1 MKILKVFVVLF
12 VLTFAA
18 SAQETVELKWKLEP
32 GEELKYRTIMNSL
45 DESSISFDF
54 SQFLETAEGNTGDN
68 TELEKMLS
76 DLNKAFKNMS
86 FESALSLKED
96 NVVEVTISGLPSDGE
111 GEPDPM
117 QQLMEGVQL
126 RGSVYADGGVHSF
139 WVKSAQKN
147 LIALLFE
154 LPKKPVAVG
163 DSWPLEVNFISNDQ
177 NFVCTES
184 KKWGKAELVG
194 LEQENGETVAVIRY
208 DFGEMVKGDF
218 VMPALSEKGEG
229 KPLSMNFTRHAVARF
244 SVDRGRWIVYDGL
257 MALLAEGMMNSDQ
270 KTKLTLL
277 PQE

>member
-1 MKILKVFVVLF
+1 MKILRIFVVLF
-12 VLTFAA
+12 VLTVAA
-18 SAQETVELKWKLEP
+18 SAQEAVELRWKLQP
-32 GEELKYRTIMNSL
+32 GEVLKYQTIMDAL
-45 DESSISFDF
+45 DESKISFDF
-54 SQFLETAEGNTGDN
+54 SQFLETAEGSTGEN

-76 DLNKAFKNMS
+76 DLNKAFKDIS
-86 FESALSLKED
+86 FESALSLKEE
-96 NVVEVTISGLPSDGE
+96 NVVEVTISGLPSE
-111 GEPDPM
+111 GEEEADPM
-117 QQLMEGVQL
+117 RQLMEGVQL

-154 LPKKPVAVG
+154 LPKQPVAVG

-177 NFVCTES
+177 NFVCNES

-218 VMPALSEKGEG
+218 VMPGLAEEGGG
-229 KPLSMNFTRHAVARF
+229 KPLSMNFTHHAVARF
-244 SVDRGRWIVYDGL
+244 SVDRGRWIIYDGL
-257 MALLAEGMMNSDQ
+257 MTLLAEGMMNSDQ

-277 PQE
+277 PKD

>member
-1 MKILKVFVVLF
+1 MKILKIFVFLF
-12 VLTFAA
+12 ALSFAA
-18 SAQETVELKWKLEP
+18 SAQETVELKWKLEA
-32 GEELKYRTIMNSL
+32 GEELKYRTIMNAL

-54 SQFLETAEGNTGDN
+54 SQFLETAEESPGEN

-86 FESALSLKED
+86 FESALSLKEE
-96 NVVEVTISGLPSDGE
+96 NLVEVTISGLPFEGE

-154 LPKKPVAVG
+154 LPKEPVAVG

-184 KKWGKAELVG
+184 KKWGQAELVG

-218 VMPALSEKGEG
+218 VMPGLSEEGAG
-229 KPLSMNFTRHAVARF
+229 KPLSMNFTHHAVARF
-244 SVDRGRWIVYDGL
+244 SVDRGRWVVYDGL
-257 MALLAEGMMNSDQ
+257 MTLLAEGMMNSDQ